1 MNEDDL
7 WEIIQTHMTNSI
19 KLQTENNELLEK
31 VVDELVA
38 LNDMVTEVNDG
49 GD

>member
-38 LNDMVTEVNDG
+38 LNDAIVEVDNEQ
-49 GD
+49 

>member
-38 LNDMVTEVNDG
+38 LNDVIVEVDSG